1 MITSDEFSKQEREL
15 KNKVI
20 DTIKERLKDVD
31 DGKFELEPFEDEAR
45 NEVYA
50 VDEAGVF
57 FQGMMNDDET
67 YPLGEL
73 GLLDAIYILGNM
85 E

>member
-57 FQGMMNDDET
+57 FQGMMYDDET